1 MSLYSDW
8 KFGVITDAEY
18 SVGCRKEEA
27 LDNDKTPDT
36 EEDFESEDFFE
47 DDELDEF

>member
-27 LDNDKTPDT
+27 LDNEKAFDT
-36 EEDFESEDFFE
+36 DDDFDESEVFI
-47 DDELDEF
+47 DDDVDEF